1 MFRKGSVSFVS
12 QAETKQFN
20 NKTLFNI
27 VTGNIDNLRATLNR
41 DNVNN
46 IIDDKSN
53 LNALQYAVK
62 EGDIEIINFLLELN
76 ANIQVKTA
84 NGEDLIALSI
94 KYHNRN
100 IIDFMYKSKDDKI
113 IVLTKEINQ
122 LKDDIHNKDAKITY
136 LNKSLDQ
143 TYGQIQSFTK
153 VNNENEK
160 RISDLRKSNENI
172 SIQLNNTIVDNK
184 SLKRERDNTK
194 SENDSIIQINNNI
207 STERNTLKT
216 KCSLLERENKE
227 LVTINNELK
236 EKNSSLTDKYTKL
249 DESYNVMLR
258 RTRAKNDPK

>member
-20 NKTLFNI
+20 SKTLFNI
-27 VTGNIDNLRATLNR
+27 VTENIDNLRETLNR

-62 EGDIEIINFLLELN
+62 QGNKDIINLLLSLN

-84 NGEDLIALSI
+84 NGEDLIDFSL

-113 IVLTKEINQ
+113 IFLTMENNQ
-122 LKDDIHNKDAKITY
+122 LKDDIHNKDNKITY

-143 TYGQIQSFTK
+143 NYTKIQSMSK
-153 VNNENEK
+153 DNNDNERKITELK
-160 RISDLRKSNENI
+160 RSNDNI
-172 SIQLNNTIVDNK
+172 SIELNNTKLDNL
-184 SLKRERDNTK
+184 SLKRKFDNIK
-194 SENDSIIQINNNI
+194 SENDSIIQVNNNI
-207 STERNTLKT
+207 STERNTLRARCT
-216 KCSLLERENKE
+216 LLEKENKE
-227 LVTINNELK
+227 LVIVNNELK
-236 EKNSSLTDKYTKL
+236 EKNSSLTDRYTKL
-249 DESYNVMLR
+249 DQSYNVMLNR
-258 RTRAKNDPK
+258 NRKA

>member
-12 QAETKQFN
+12 QADTKQFN

-62 EGDIEIINFLLELN
+62 EGDKEIINFLLGLN
-76 ANIQVKTA
+76 ANIHVKTD
-84 NGEDLIALSI
+84 NGEDLTALSI

-113 IVLTKEINQ
+113 IFLTMENNQ
-122 LKDDIHNKDAKITY
+122 LKDENHNKDSKITY

-143 TYGQIQSFTK
+143 TYSKMQTISRD
-153 VNNENEK
+153 NNDNERKITELK
-160 RISDLRKSNENI
+160 RSNDNI
-172 SIQLNNTIVDNK
+172 SIELNNTKLDNL
-184 SLKRERDNTK
+184 SLKRKFDNIK
-194 SENDSIIQINNNI
+194 SENDSVIQVKNNI
-207 STERNTLKT
+207 ATERNTLRARCT
-216 KCSLLERENKE
+216 LLEKENKE
-227 LVTINNELK
+227 LIIVNNELK
-236 EKNSSLTDKYTKL
+236 EKNSSLTDRYTKL
-249 DESYNVMLR
+249 DQSYNVMLNR
-258 RTRAKNDPK
+258 NRKA